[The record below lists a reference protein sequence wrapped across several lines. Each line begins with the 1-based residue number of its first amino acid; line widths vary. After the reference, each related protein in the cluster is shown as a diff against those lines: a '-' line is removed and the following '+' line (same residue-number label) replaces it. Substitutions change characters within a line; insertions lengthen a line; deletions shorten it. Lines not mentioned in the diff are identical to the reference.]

1 MYLDIYVAPFVTV
14 CHVLFSRCC
23 CCPFKICSATPAM
36 ALYFKDNAYLR
47 EAAKV
52 LNILYV
58 YDRSYEPYL
67 INWLFPLQLAF
78 QDGNS
83 EGMWKTNQK

>member
-1 MYLDIYVAPFVTV
+1 
-14 CHVLFSRCC
+14 
-23 CCPFKICSATPAM
+23 M

-47 EAAKV
+47 EAAKA

-58 YDRSYEPYL
+58 YDRVYEPYL

-78 QDGNS
+78 QDGNGEGRRKDKSNQIQSIS
-83 EGMWKTNQK
+83 ECSSMC